1 MERLYFQVKP
11 KGLADV
17 GCESENGLEADTRF
31 SCPSR
36 AL

>member
-17 GCESENGLEADTRF
+17 ECESKNRLEADTRF